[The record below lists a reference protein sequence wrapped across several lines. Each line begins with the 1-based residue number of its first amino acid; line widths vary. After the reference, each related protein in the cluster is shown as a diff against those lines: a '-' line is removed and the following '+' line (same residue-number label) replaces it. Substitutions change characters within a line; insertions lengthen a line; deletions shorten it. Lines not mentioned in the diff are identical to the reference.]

1 MATTRWVLRSGAAL
15 LATVAVG
22 ALTVVPAQAGY
33 YDNGRISVDRD
44 YISFRAAKNKVNKV
58 TITRSGN
65 VFTIDDRVTIV
76 PDEGCVRVKGD
87 KTRVRCTIVGSLTN
101 ATVGVTLENKNDY
114 VINKTDIHL
123 FVNGHAG
130 NDTIIG
136 GPADDFLHGGTGND
150 TIKGGAG
157 ADDLRGSNGN
167 DVIVGGKGADSVD
180 GGRGYDKCDISSSDK
195 VTTCE
200 VKR

>member
-15 LATVAVG
+15 FATVAVG
-22 ALTVVPAQAGY
+22 ALTVVPAQAGP
-33 YDNGRISVDRD
+33 YDHGRISVDRD

-58 TITRSGN
+58 TVTRSGN
-65 VFTIDDRVTIV
+65 VFTIDDRVTLV
-76 PDEGCVRVKGD
+76 AEEGCVQVKGD
-87 KTRVRCTIVGSLTN
+87 KTRVRCTIVGSLAN
-101 ATVGVTLENKNDY
+101 ATVGVLLENKNDY
-114 VINKTDIHL
+114 VINKTGIRL

-167 DVIVGGKGADSVD
+167 DVIVGGRGADSVD

-195 VTTCE
+195 VSTCE